1 MNVSIRGW
9 ARVSANVRTRA
20 EASLRPSRSG
30 AGERISRSGCSE
42 RKRGGWARIKRAGGA
57 RPAGAEAQQRRSPT
71 QAAMGAGTVEPQMGL
86 HQLLHVFL
94 EAQDMLCVAQVDRV
108 WNEASRTKELWRQL
122 CLRRWSSCKASQ
134 MTLGTQ
140 TWKQYYLC
148 RSELE
153 FQMESGWPEKDFICK
168 AIAGHKGEIDELA
181 YISTKEYWFDG
192 REKSVVCA
200 VSSDGTV
207 CAWDLQEVSSLSSP
221 LQPAAL
227 VNLVTYPRLQLAV
240 TVDERG
246 LIKVCKAENG
256 CKQASCLPTYS
267 SSLEACDFPEGPL
280 LLIIQV
286 GSKSNDKCP
295 YNKRRRHRQKGER
308 PCENG
313 GRDWSEQP
321 QAKEC
326 QQPFT
331 EVGNCKE
338 RNLF

>member
-1 MNVSIRGW
+1 
-9 ARVSANVRTRA
+9 
-20 EASLRPSRSG
+20 
-30 AGERISRSGCSE
+30 
-42 RKRGGWARIKRAGGA
+42 
-57 RPAGAEAQQRRSPT
+57 
-71 QAAMGAGTVEPQMGL
+71 MGAGTVEPQMGL

-122 CLRRWSSCKASQ
+122 CLRRWSSGKASQ

-207 CAWDLQEVSSLSSP
+207 CAWDLQEGTELCR
-221 LQPAAL
+221 AL
-227 VNLVTYPRLQLAV
+227 YSLQL
-240 TVDERG
+240 
-246 LIKVCKAENG
+246 
-256 CKQASCLPTYS
+256 
-267 SSLEACDFPEGPL
+267 
-280 LLIIQV
+280 
-286 GSKSNDKCP
+286 
-295 YNKRRRHRQKGER
+295 
-308 PCENG
+308 
-313 GRDWSEQP
+313 W
-321 QAKEC
+321 
-326 QQPFT
+326 
-331 EVGNCKE
+331 
-338 RNLF
+338 